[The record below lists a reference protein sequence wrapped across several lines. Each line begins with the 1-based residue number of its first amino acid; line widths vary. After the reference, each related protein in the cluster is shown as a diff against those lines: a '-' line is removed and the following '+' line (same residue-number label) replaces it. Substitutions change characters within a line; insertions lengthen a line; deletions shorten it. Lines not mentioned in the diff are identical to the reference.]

1 MRGMNGKELMR
12 EPRRRLKHW
21 LGTWWICWFGII
33 GGFLMV
39 GVGEFRYQ
47 SASGSHFSLAL
58 IIVTMA
64 AWLIF
69 FVADDKIRKRID
81 GEENRAAVVDLLSL
95 TGTLLAAFTLLGIG
109 FFVSIA
115 PRLR

>member
-1 MRGMNGKELMR
+1 MREMNSKELVH
-12 EPRRRLKHW
+12 EPNRRGKRW
-21 LGTWWICWFGII
+21 LGVWWISWFGII

-39 GVGEFRYQ
+39 GIGGFRHQ
-47 SASGSHFSLAL
+47 SASAAHFSLAL
-58 IIVTMA
+58 MIVTIG
-64 AWLIF
+64 AWVTF
-69 FVADDKIRKRID
+69 FIADHKIRKRID
-81 GEENRAAVVDLLSL
+81 GEGNMAAMVDLLSL

>member
-1 MRGMNGKELMR
+1 MNGKELMR
-12 EPRRRLKHW
+12 EPRRRWKHW

-47 SASGSHFSLAL
+47 SASASHFSLAL

-81 GEENRAAVVDLLSL
+81 GDENRAAVVDLLSL

>member
-1 MRGMNGKELMR
+1 MNGKELIR
-12 EPRRRLKHW
+12 KPSGWKHW
-21 LGTWWICWFGII
+21 LGIWWISWFGIV

-39 GVGEFRYQ
+39 GVGEFRYETA
-47 SASGSHFSLAL
+47 SASHFSLAL
-58 IIVTMA
+58 MIVTIG

-69 FVADDKIRKRID
+69 FVADDRIRKRID

>member
-1 MRGMNGKELMR
+1 MNDKDLTR
-12 EPRRRLKHW
+12 KPSRWKDL
-21 LGTWWICWFGII
+21 LGIWWISWFGII

-39 GVGEFRYQ
+39 GVGEYRHQ
-47 SASGSHFSLAL
+47 SASAFHFSLAL
-58 IIVTMA
+58 MIVTIA

-69 FVADDKIRKRID
+69 FVTDDKIRKRIH
-81 GEENRAAVVDLLSL
+81 GEENKAAVVDLLSL